1 MKQVNKKRQ
10 QERYEEPKLDHI
22 LLEEPT
28 STGLSFGIF
37 RTVKEK
43 VEKKLIKHSKHLLTS
58 KTSNDRYKQ
67 EKAGEI
73 SLFDTLPTEQKG
85 ELTEAKVTFVGV
97 SLQPNEDRLLAAI
110 QRLLSETG
118 YSGNGTPQ
126 RGRYSKGERKE
137 AYPVLEVTPHA
148 LFSAYVAK
156 EDYSGKEQRNAIKA
170 LGGLVDKKF
179 YWSYSRK
186 EQDGSKSQVKHLGSL
201 ITDYKEVAREDGKK
215 LLELTV
221 NPVLVDQID
230 THYVLYPED
239 IANRTALHCPGK
251 VIAAVNRLRDYLA
264 IQVHYHKKKER
275 LEVKIGYER
284 LLYMLELDIYIK
296 KYRKPKRAEEYLLRA
311 INTCKSAGAI
321 LSYEVKPG
329 KTGELTCYMEVSTS
343 CDFW

>member
-1 MKQVNKKRQ
+1 MSSKKNV
-10 QERYEEPKLDHI
+10 KASS
-22 LLEEPT
+22 LENLQRGTEIEKASP
-28 STGLSFGIF
+28 LSFGF
-37 RTVKEK
+37 LRPPSPKDGRKFV
-43 VEKKLIKHSKHLLTS
+43 KHSKHLLTS
-58 KTSNDRYKQ
+58 KTSSDRYKQ
-67 EKAGEI
+67 EKAGEV

-97 SLQPNEDRLLAAI
+97 SLQPSEDRLLVAI

-118 YSGNGTPQ
+118 YKGNAIPKKERYNEG
-126 RGRYSKGERKE
+126 GRRES
-137 AYPVLEVTPHA
+137 YPVLEVTPHS
-148 LFSAYVAK
+148 LFSAYVAR
-156 EDYSGKEQRNAIKA
+156 EDYSGKEQQNAINA
-170 LGGLVDKKF
+170 LVSLVDKKF

-186 EQDGSKSQVKHLGSL
+186 EQDGSTSQVKHLGSL
-201 ITDYKEVAREDGKK
+201 ITDYREVAREDGKK
-215 LLELTV
+215 LLELIV
-221 NPVLVDQID
+221 NPVLIDQID